1 MSRKWYQK
9 IWKRNS
15 EEAPAQKGYFESAKE
30 SGVTEWIN
38 GEVGNNI
45 HVGSANTAMRIA
57 AVYRCVDILSGS
69 IASLPLLLKEKKDGV
84 FQVNDKHE
92 ISYLLSVQANKR
104 QTSYDLIQNAVVQMV
119 NSGNAYILPQYS
131 IEGRSTLTLLSP
143 NTTTYDVQMDQYHV
157 NDMINNIYDVF
168 GSDEIIHLRNM
179 SLDGGYTGVSTI
191 QFGSRVMNVAAN
203 ADERTLDSFKP
214 GNMLK
219 GFISGDSDAGV
230 RGFGAAQDE
239 QLKNVSDRVST
250 ESIEGKPI
258 TYLPRDVKFNQLSIS
273 STDLQLLETRKFS
286 VLDICRFYG
295 VHPDK
300 VFAGQSQNY
309 KASEMSN
316 QSFLSD
322 TLQPYLRKIESELT
336 AKLIPRSLA
345 HKMKIEFDV
354 ESLLLTSLE
363 QQANYIEKTIQYG
376 VYTPNYWRSK
386 KGQLPIEGGDEI
398 MMSMNVAPIKSNKFR
413 GETENLP
420 PKTKDNTNK

>member
-1 MSRKWYQK
+1 MKKKWYQ
-9 IWKRNS
+9 IWKRNQETPPS
-15 EEAPAQKGYFESAKE
+15 NKGYFETLKE
-30 SGVTEWIN
+30 SGATEWIN
-38 GEVGNNI
+38 GGDAGNNI
-45 HVGSANTAMRIA
+45 HVSGANSAMKIA

-84 FQVNDKHE
+84 YQLNDRHD
-92 ISYLLSVQANKR
+92 ISYILSVRANKR
-104 QTSYDLIQNAVVQMV
+104 QTSYDLIQNAIVQMV
-119 NSGNAYILPQYS
+119 NCGNAYILPLFS
-131 IEGRSTLTLLSP
+131 AEGIDQLILLSP
-143 NTTTYDVQMDQYHV
+143 NTTSYDIQMDTYQV
-157 NDMINNIYDVF
+157 NDMTNNIFGVF
-168 GSDEIIHLRNM
+168 DSDEIIHLRNM

-191 QFGSRVMNVAAN
+191 QFASRVMNVAAN

-214 GNMLK
+214 GNTLK
-219 GFISGDSDAGV
+219 GFISGDGDAGV
-230 RGFGAAQDE
+230 RGFGEMQDN
-239 QLKNVSDRVST
+239 QLEDVEKRITSEVNS
-250 ESIEGKPI
+250 GKGIFRIPGSA
-258 TYLPRDVKFNQLSIS
+258 KFNQLSLS

-322 TLQPYLRKIESELT
+322 TLQPYLRKIENEFT
-336 AKLIPRSLA
+336 AKLIPKSLA

-376 VYTPNYWRSK
+376 VYSPNYWRAK
-386 KGQLPIEGGDEI
+386 KGQKPADGGDDL
-398 MMSMNVAPIKSNKFR
+398 MMSMNVAPINSEKFKGSN
-413 GETENLP
+413 ENLP
-420 PKTKDNTNK
+420 PKTK